1 PVSATARVM
10 KIGMSSK
17 DQSVIA
23 MSMMAYWTIRARIMR
38 VEGVANVAMWGEQLQ
53 MMTVQ
58 LDPKRMQAKQVTL
71 DGVMEATADSVDSGL
86 LKFSNG
92 SVIGTGGFVDSANQR
107 LPVRRV
113 LPIVTPADLGRVPL
127 RQRDGRTLRIADVA
141 KVLEDHQPLVGDA

>member
-1 PVSATARVM
+1 MMPPVSATARVM

-86 LKFSNG
+86 LRFSNG
-92 SVIGTGGFVDSANQR
+92 SIIGTGGAIELPAQR
-107 LPVRRV
+107 IGIRHVLPVV
-113 LPIVTPADLGRVPL
+113 
-127 RQRDGRTLRIADVA
+127 
-141 KVLEDHQPLVGDA
+141 DAG